1 MKNFKDQKGITMI
14 ALVVTIIVLVILST
28 MVTHVGMSSIR
39 NSRFEKIKNELELV
53 QANVNLWYEKYI
65 DYTYDEIP
73 IGSEI
78 PADKK
83 DTFSNYLKEI
93 NNEYVSKDINRYR
106 YFTVS
111 DFKNLQ
117 VDGIEN
123 EYIIDI
129 KKQVAILAEEYEYE
143 GNTYYMLDD
152 VKTVTRSGKNV
163 KEPVRLKNIIL
174 NPNVVKMNKNTT
186 SEIRIELDPHDTN
199 EKLKYISADESI
211 IVIKDVK
218 KKSDGVLIMTIHAN
232 DIGRTTL
239 TVINERGT
247 VSSSCDVTV
256 KN

>member
-1 MKNFKDQKGITMI
+1 MDSFKEQKGMTMI
-14 ALVVTIIVLVILST
+14 ALVITIIILVILST
-28 MVTHVGMSSIR
+28 MVTQVGMSSIK
-39 NSRFEKIKNELELV
+39 NSRFERIKNELELV

-73 IGSEI
+73 TGSKI
-78 PADKK
+78 PNDKK
-83 DTFSNYLKEI
+83 VAFSNYLKEI
-93 NNEYVSKDINRYR
+93 NNEHVSKNIERYR
-106 YFTVS
+106 YFSVS

-117 VDGIEN
+117 IEGIEN
-123 EYIIDI
+123 EYIIDV

-143 GNTYYMLDD
+143 GNAYYMLDD
-152 VKTVTRSGKNV
+152 VKTVARSGENI
-163 KEPVRLKNIIL
+163 KEPIRLKNIIL
-174 NPNVVKMNKNTT
+174 SPSVVNMKKNTT

-211 IVIKDVK
+211 IVIKDIRK
-218 KKSDGVLIMTIHAN
+218 ENDGILIMTIQSN

-256 KN
+256 KK